1 MTYASH
7 ARVACRMLSFNVTVR
22 KGDSLD
28 NMAKSLGVPRAILLE
43 ANKGT
48 FDALPA

>member
-1 MTYASH
+1 
-7 ARVACRMLSFNVTVR
+7 MLSFNVTVR

-28 NMAKSLGVPRAILLE
+28 NMAKSLGLPRDILLE